1 MISFPD
7 GRIFTED
14 HLVPRLEAG
23 QYEQVKFNFV
33 AYDPAAT
40 PAKVD
45 VYRDGVKTQS
55 VSVARTTQTYTNRF
69 TEQGE
74 INMKF
79 KTGATEYPFYIDVT
93 ESGIDLQETT
103 AGLVLKLS
111 AAGRSNSESDPGAW
125 DYGDIHT
132 TFAGF
137 DWNSNGWTGE
147 ALKLT
152 NGAKAVIG
160 YRPFATDVKSTGLT
174 IELTLRVSNPTDSD
188 TAVVDCLD
196 SGKGLYI
203 TPSEASF
210 KTGEKVSY
218 TNEDDELVEREI
230 KLGTNYVEDRWI
242 KVALMVGTRNESR
255 LMELYVDGNRTG
267 ADIYDNAFS
276 FRQDNPKYI
285 TIDSAGADVEVKS
298 VRIYTRRL
306 SDDEELENRMV
317 DSVDGEEMIALYE
330 ENDILGDT
338 DTVDMDKLRA
348 KGKGVLR
355 IVRQNKLDDVY
366 AENNKKTDFSA
377 DIFYYSP
384 FGSEYDF
391 VLRDCYIRIQGTSS
405 TKYPS
410 KNIRIYISKGGT
422 NLSFTRWR
430 QGAGGKEISRP
441 SRWHRHEPDLSEE

>member
-1 MISFPD
+1 MM
-7 GRIFTED
+7 
-14 HLVPRLEAG
+14 
-23 QYEQVKFNFV
+23 
-33 AYDPAAT
+33 
-40 PAKVD
+40 
-45 VYRDGVKTQS
+45 
-55 VSVARTTQTYTNRF
+55 TYSNRF
-69 TEQGE
+69 TEEGTQTLVLKAGP
-74 INMKF
+74 
-79 KTGATEYPFYIDVT
+79 TGYTLRIDVG
-93 ESGIDLQETT
+93 ESGIDISEATY
-103 AGLVLKLS
+103 GLAVKLD
-111 AAGRSNSESDPGAW
+111 AAGRSNGESNPGTW
-125 DYGDIHT
+125 ESNGVET
-132 TFAGF
+132 TFEGF
-137 DWNSNGWTGE
+137 DWSSNGWTGE

-317 DSVDGEEMIALYE
+317 DSADGEEMIALYE

-384 FGSEYDF
+384 FGSDTTSCF
-391 VLRDCYIRIQGTSS
+391 VTVISVFRVPVPR
-405 TKYPS
+405 
-410 KNIRIYISKGGT
+410 NIRARTSVSISARAART
-422 NLSFTRWR
+422 LASPLAAR
-430 QGAGGKEISRP
+430 SRRKRNIP
-441 SRWHRHEPDLSEE
+441 SVPVASP

>member
-1 MISFPD
+1 M
-7 GRIFTED
+7 
-14 HLVPRLEAG
+14 
-23 QYEQVKFNFV
+23 
-33 AYDPAAT
+33 
-40 PAKVD
+40 
-45 VYRDGVKTQS
+45 
-55 VSVARTTQTYTNRF
+55 
-69 TEQGE
+69 
-74 INMKF
+74 
-79 KTGATEYPFYIDVT
+79 
-93 ESGIDLQETT
+93 ETT
-103 AGLVLKLS
+103 F
-111 AAGRSNSESDPGAW
+111 E
-125 DYGDIHT
+125 
-132 TFAGF
+132 GF
-137 DWNSNGWTGE
+137 DWSSNGWTGE

-348 KGKGVLR
+348 KGKGCCVSCAR
-355 IVRQNKLDDVY
+355 
-366 AENNKKTDFSA
+366 
-377 DIFYYSP
+377 
-384 FGSEYDF
+384 
-391 VLRDCYIRIQGTSS
+391 TSS
-405 TKYPS
+405 MTCMPRTTRRRTFRLIS
-410 KNIRIYISKGGT
+410 SITPLSDPNTTSCFVTVISVFRVPVPRNIRARTSVSISARAART
-422 NLSFTRWR
+422 LASPLAAR
-430 QGAGGKEISRP
+430 SRRKRNIP
-441 SRWHRHEPDLSEE
+441 SVPVASP

>member
-1 MISFPD
+1 M
-7 GRIFTED
+7 
-14 HLVPRLEAG
+14 
-23 QYEQVKFNFV
+23 
-33 AYDPAAT
+33 
-40 PAKVD
+40 
-45 VYRDGVKTQS
+45 
-55 VSVARTTQTYTNRF
+55 
-69 TEQGE
+69 
-74 INMKF
+74 
-79 KTGATEYPFYIDVT
+79 
-93 ESGIDLQETT
+93 
-103 AGLVLKLS
+103 
-111 AAGRSNSESDPGAW
+111 RS
-125 DYGDIHT
+125 
-132 TFAGF
+132 
-137 DWNSNGWTGE
+137 
-147 ALKLT
+147 
-152 NGAKAVIG
+152 
-160 YRPFATDVKSTGLT
+160 
-174 IELTLRVSNPTDSD
+174 
-188 TAVVDCLD
+188 
-196 SGKGLYI
+196 
-203 TPSEASF
+203 
-210 KTGEKVSY
+210 
-218 TNEDDELVEREI
+218 

-317 DSVDGEEMIALYE
+317 DSADGEEMIALYE

-391 VLRDCYIRIQGTSS
+391 VLRDCYIRIQV
-405 TKYPS
+405 PVPR
-410 KNIRIYISKGGT
+410 NIRARTSVSISARAART
-422 NLSFTRWR
+422 LASPLAAR
-430 QGAGGKEISRP
+430 SRRKRNIP
-441 SRWHRHEPDLSEE
+441 SVPVASP